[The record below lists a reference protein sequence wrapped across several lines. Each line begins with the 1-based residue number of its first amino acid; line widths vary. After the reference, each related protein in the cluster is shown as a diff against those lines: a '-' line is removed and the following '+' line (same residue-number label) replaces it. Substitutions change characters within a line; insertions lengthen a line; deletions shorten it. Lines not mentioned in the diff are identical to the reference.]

1 MIILR
6 QRTYSFRTESPEE
19 INLGDIVLK
28 KFKDSWW
35 TKHIAPILVHIVI
48 KISRSKN
55 MRDVKTVAD
64 YDIKKGGETIGRFD
78 LTEMSKDE
86 LNVMWIEIDEKYRGH
101 GYAQKV
107 LRWIIQFAKER
118 SYKELTLEVPGIS
131 PDARHIYEK
140 LGFKEVGQITIPEED
155 SWWGGLTGMKL
166 IL

>member
-6 QRTYSFRTESPEE
+6 QRLYSFRTESPEE

-35 TKHIAPILVHIVI
+35 TKHVTKFIVKAVI
-48 KISRSKN
+48 KIFKIKDARE
-55 MRDVKTVAD
+55 METVAD
-64 YDIKKGGETIGRFD
+64 YNIVENNKNIGNLD
-78 LTEMSKDE
+78 LTEMSKSE
-86 LNVMWIEIDEKYRGH
+86 LNVMWIEVDEKYRGR
-101 GYAQKV
+101 GYAQKILHWV
-107 LRWIIQFAKER
+107 IQFAKDR
-118 SYKELTLEVPGIS
+118 GYKILTLEVPGIS

-140 LGFKEVGQITIPEED
+140 LGFKEVGQITSPDED